1 MSLEAATGPNVPVV
15 FLYSCWNT
23 QGHAALDAGYK
34 RRATMQM
41 SNTVSPAAESYRR
54 ENERQTVR
62 AELDEALE
70 DTFPGS
76 DPVSATRAT
85 TPGKATLQTID
96 NEDFRAIVESR
107 IRARPFAA
115 VALAAGLGF
124 IFGLKR

>member
-15 FLYSCWNT
+15 FLYSCWNK
-23 QGHAALDAGYK
+23 QGCGALDAGYK

-41 SNTVSPAAESYRR
+41 GTTISPAAESYRR
-54 ENERQTVR
+54 ENERRTVR

-70 DTFPGS
+70 DTFPAS
-76 DPVSATRAT
+76 DPVSATRTT
-85 TPGKATLQTID
+85 TPGKATVETID
-96 NEDFRAIVESR
+96 TKGLQATVESK

-124 IFGLKR
+124 IFGLRR